1 MKSSCTRRPCASV
14 GLAVL
19 LGCTLVLLLS
29 ATAPAQVVSD
39 PRIAEFD
46 PSPDHW
52 QTLDSGDPAVVRY
65 ELGVYMV
72 GASTP
77 FATVDM
83 GKPLPDADGKIR
95 YDFAS
100 GVAGW
105 PLTGSYYEARVS
117 AVGPDGAALSEPS
130 NPFVFGTASSC
141 DLVLSATAP
150 QIPAPGGS
158 YAVDVFTGEG
168 CAWSATTAPSWV
180 TLWTSSGTGNG
191 TVAFAVKANTSTS
204 SRTGFITI
212 SGRAVTLRQDGLS
225 VPATSWSKPAAI
237 TQGTPL
243 GATQL
248 NAIASVPG
256 TFAYSP
262 AAGTVLGAGTHTL
275 RATFTPADTTLYASA
290 STSAS
295 LTVNPT
301 VYQLTVSRPSGG
313 TVYSAGINCGTTT
326 SICRVTMSASMP
338 LGLQA
343 EPDAGYTFSGWTGD
357 CSGTSHGYTLQ
368 LNGSKTCGAI
378 FSAVPAAPATNT
390 TSTSTTSG
398 TSTTSSTTAPST
410 SGSSAPPPE
419 SSALPLGAPY
429 TLSIVR
435 PSGGVVRAAGINCGA
450 NAGSCAVTMPAP
462 MTVGIQA
469 TADPGYVFVA
479 WSGHCSGN
487 SPSQA
492 MALEGP
498 RTCGASFAPAGS
510 SVTTTSPSSTQSGT
524 STSTS
529 TSTPSSPSTGTTSTS
544 PTTGGSTAAGAP
556 YTLTVTR
563 PAGGTIQ
570 AAGISCG
577 ASGAQC
583 SVTMPAPMWLGLQ
596 AMPEPGYMFM
606 GWTGNCSG
614 TERAYS
620 LVLSGPRTCSATFA
634 AAR

>member
-1 MKSSCTRRPCASV
+1 
-14 GLAVL
+14 
-19 LGCTLVLLLS
+19 
-29 ATAPAQVVSD
+29 
-39 PRIAEFD
+39 
-46 PSPDHW
+46 
-52 QTLDSGDPAVVRY
+52 
-65 ELGVYMV
+65 MV

-83 GKPLPDADGKIR
+83 GKPSPDADGKIR

-100 GVAGW
+100 GVTGW

-117 AVGPDGAALSEPS
+117 AIGPEGAALSEPS

-141 DLVLSATAP
+141 ELSLSAAAP
-150 QIPAPGGS
+150 QVPVSGGS

-168 CAWSATTAPSWV
+168 CAWSATAAPSWV
-180 TLWTSSGTGNG
+180 TLWTASGTGNG
-191 TVAFAVKANTSTS
+191 SVAFGVKANTSTS
-204 SRTGFITI
+204 GRTGSITI
-212 SGRAVTLRQDGLS
+212 GGRTVTLLQDGLS

-243 GATQL
+243 GAAQL

-262 AAGTVLGAGTHTL
+262 AAGTVLAAGTHTL
-275 RATFTPADTTLYASA
+275 KATFTPADATLYASA
-290 STSAS
+290 STSTS

-301 VYQLTVSRPSGG
+301 AYQLTVLRPSGG
-313 TVYSAGINCGTTT
+313 TVYSAGINCGTST

-343 EPDAGYTFSGWTGD
+343 EPGAGYTFSGWTGD
-357 CSGTSHGYTLQ
+357 CTGTSRSYTLQ
-368 LNGSKTCGAI
+368 LNGSKTCGAT
-378 FSAVPAAPATNT
+378 FTAVPSAPSTNT
-390 TSTSTTSG
+390 TST
-398 TSTTSSTTAPST
+398 PST
-410 SGSSAPPPE
+410 SGSSAPPPDGG
-419 SSALPLGAPY
+419 ALPLGAPY

-435 PSGGVVRAAGINCGA
+435 PSGGVVRAAGINCA
-450 NAGSCAVTMPAP
+450 ASAGSCAVTMPAP

-479 WSGHCSGN
+479 WSGHCSG
-487 SPSQA
+487 SAPSHA

-510 SVTTTSPSSTQSGT
+510 SVTTTPPSTQSGT

-529 TSTPSSPSTGTTSTS
+529 TSTSSSPSTGTASTS

-563 PAGGTIQ
+563 PTGGTIQ

-577 ASGAQC
+577 TSGAQC
-583 SVTMPAPMWLGLQ
+583 SVTMPASMWLGLQ
-596 AMPEPGYMFM
+596 ATPDTGYTFT
-606 GWTGNCSG
+606 GWTGDCSG
-614 TERAYS
+614 TARAYP
-620 LVLSGPRTCSATFA
+620 LVLSGPRACGATFA